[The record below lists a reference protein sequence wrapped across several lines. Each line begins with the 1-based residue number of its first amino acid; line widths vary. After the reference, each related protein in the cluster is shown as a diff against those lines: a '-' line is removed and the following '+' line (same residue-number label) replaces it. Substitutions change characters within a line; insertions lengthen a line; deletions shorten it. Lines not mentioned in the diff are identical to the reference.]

1 MRITESNAS
10 EPWMTCRKPKMM
22 VKTGVGRQ
30 LRDKVDGNLFYWSI
44 GLRHIRGETV
54 IQASVRN
61 VRTCRGAAKGAYQ
74 AGSTRKVLSTNA
86 LHTGGS
92 SRSSIEA
99 PGIVGHSHHKEEL
112 GSSLCFL

>member
-22 VKTGVGRQ
+22 VKTGVGTQ
-30 LRDKVDGNLFYWSI
+30 LRDKVDGDLFYWSTD
-44 GLRHIRGETV
+44 LRHIHGETV
-54 IQASVRN
+54 IQAIVRN
-61 VRTCRGAAKGAYQ
+61 VRTCRRDVKGACQ

-92 SRSSIEA
+92 SRSSMEA
-99 PGIVGHSHHKEEL
+99 SVMGVERRG
-112 GSSLCFL
+112 